1 MEVENKMRIEK
12 SRLPIS
18 QQAEIE
24 YAESLAA
31 QHKAVQDYN
40 IMMGNL
46 EDPSE
51 DEEGEEDE

>member
-1 MEVENKMRIEK
+1 MKINKLGMSVEQMAEQEVA
-12 SRLPIS
+12 
-18 QQAEIE
+18 QAR
-24 YAESLAA
+24 AA
-31 QHKAVQDYN
+31 HNKAVQDYN